1 MSTRVA
7 VVTGAAGLLGNN
19 LVRALRTR
27 GWQVR
32 AWARSA
38 QKAEQQLGDTG
49 AEVVLGDL
57 NDLTPLTPSLAGADV
72 VFHTAAYFRDNY
84 KGGRHWAELEKVN
97 IEGTRR
103 LLDRAYSAGIRR
115 FVHTS
120 SVAVLGGSH
129 QGLTNVTMR
138 RRIEEA
144 DDYQRSKILSEEV
157 VREFLRS
164 HPDFWA
170 VFVLPGWM
178 HGPGDL
184 GPTSAGQFVLD
195 YMHRRL
201 PGVLKTTFS
210 VVDARDVAETIIAAE
225 SLGVS
230 GESYL
235 ATGRTYS
242 LGELSDKLQEITG
255 VPHPKR
261 LVPMPAVFLIATFNE
276 FYARLTRRPVLLS
289 LASARLIARSA
300 NRTEYDRQDT
310 EAKLGIRCRPVE
322 ETLRDELAWFRAQQL
337 I

>member
-7 VVTGAAGLLGNN
+7 VVTGATGLLGNN

-49 AEVVLGDL
+49 AEVVLGDI
-57 NDLTPLTPSLAGADV
+57 NDLTPLVPSLTGADV

-84 KGGRHWAELEKVN
+84 KGGSHWAELEKVN
-97 IEGTRR
+97 IEGTRQ

-120 SVAVLGGSH
+120 STAVLQGSQH
-129 QGLTNVTMR
+129 GLTNVTMR
-138 RRIEEA
+138 RRIEDA

-157 VREFLRS
+157 VREFLRA

-170 VFVLPGWM
+170 VFVLPAWM

-184 GPTSAGQFVLD
+184 GPTSAGQFVFD

-201 PGVLKTTFS
+201 PGVLETTFS
-210 VVDARDVAETIIAAE
+210 VVDARDVAETLIAAE

-235 ATGRTYS
+235 ATGRNYS
-242 LGELSDKLQEITG
+242 IAELSDKLQEITG
-255 VPHPKR
+255 IPHPKR
-261 LVPMPAVFLIATFNE
+261 PVPMSAVFLIATFNE
-276 FYARLTRRPVLLS
+276 LYARLTRRPVLLS
-289 LASARLIARSA
+289 LASARLMVRDA
-300 NRTEYDRQDT
+300 NRTEFDHRDT
-310 EAKLGIRCRPVE
+310 ETKLGIRFRPLE
-322 ETLRDELAWFRAQQL
+322 ETLRDELAWFRTQAL